1 MRVSTQIIFDQNMKS
16 MSQQQSAFMK
26 VGNQLATG
34 RRVVNIS
41 DDPQAASRA
50 VNVQQSKATTQQ
62 MLDARVSARNNL
74 SQQESVLN
82 GLGDMITRS
91 KTLLVQASNGAMSE
105 LDKASIAAELEG
117 LYEAMIGQANVT
129 DGVGR
134 FLFAG
139 QKDDSAPVVKIDG
152 RALFV
157 ADIVPREQFIDD
169 NRKMTVR
176 DTAERVFAAA
186 PGSTTYHVKVDS
198 ANQGT
203 LVVNSTNVLDTSNP
217 QFGEKFTVAFAD
229 DGAGGLTYSIT
240 TAAGEQAT
248 GAFNAGDAIEFG
260 GLRFATSGT
269 PSAGDSFTAGRA
281 AEMDPNLFRTM
292 EDVIQQLRQPLETD
306 EQRAAQRNVLS
317 ESMREL
323 DHMLDNILTRRAS
336 VGSRLNELDTLDLV
350 GNNRLLAYEQTLSDL
365 VDLDYVKAASDY
377 SMRMIGL
384 QAAQKTFV
392 DIKGMNLFDYL
403 R

>member
-129 DGVGR
+129 DGGGR

-152 RALFV
+152 RAQFV

-203 LVVNSTNVLDTSNP
+203 LVMNSTNVLDTSDP

-248 GAFNAGDAIEFG
+248 GAYNSGDAIEFA
-260 GLRFATSGT
+260 GLRFSTSGT

>member
-152 RALFV
+152 RAQFV

>member
-62 MLDARVSARNNL
+62 MLDSRVSARNNL

-91 KTLLVQASNGAMSE
+91 KTLLVQASNGAMSP
-105 LDKASIAAELEG
+105 LDKASVAAELEG

-152 RALFV
+152 RAQFV

-186 PGSTTYHVKVDS
+186 PGSTSYHVKVASD
-198 ANQGT
+198 NQGT

-217 QFGEKFTVAFAD
+217 EFGEKFTVAFAD

-240 TAAGEQAT
+240 TSAGEVAT
-248 GAFNAGDAIEFG
+248 GAFTEGDAIEYA

>member
-152 RALFV
+152 RAQFV

-203 LVVNSTNVLDTSNP
+203 LVVNSTNVLDTTNP